1 MCNQT
6 KTIARRKFVQ
16 MAGMVAAECYLS
28 GPDTEIAAAQDRGSH
43 VPLFD
48 GKTLNRWIDA
58 ENSATSLSVDA
69 VADPSTFA
77 SRLASGTDAVSVML
91 RGKLEPLV
99 KVDLAAY
106 SATNANAKA
115 LLSATVKDINQ
126 VIAGPLI
133 YDAARFS
140 GVKLRPETEAMLKT
154 SPRGAG
160 VTRLNKLLIED
171 AYPAELAKGGAPG
184 WVVKDGAIASTGV
197 GRGVLYTAKDYG
209 SYRLIF
215 NFRHASGNPDH
226 YGCVLVFCARSQV
239 DDAPL
244 DALAGVQFGLPNG
257 NHWDYRP
264 GMNNL
269 GDAYFT
275 TVTKTKLD
283 GHAWSQVEIL
293 VDAAKGTAR
302 MAVAQ
307 PPGSKAVEVLDFKDA
322 TAGRVGPIALQ
333 MHNAGLFD
341 EYKDLSIEVDPKDD
355 RLITTL

>member
-1 MCNQT
+1 MRS
-6 KTIARRKFVQ
+6 IARRKFVQ
-16 MAGMVAAECYLS
+16 MAGMVAAGCYLS
-28 GPDTEIAAAQDRGSH
+28 GADTEIARAQARGRN

-48 GKTLNRWIDA
+48 GKTLNGWVDA
-58 ENSATSLSVDA
+58 ENSAISLSVDA
-69 VADPSTFA
+69 IADPGAFV
-77 SRLASGTDAVSVML
+77 SRLASGTDAVSAML

-99 KVDLAAY
+99 KVDLTAY
-106 SATNANAKA
+106 SAANANAKA
-115 LLSATVKDINQ
+115 LLSAMVKDINQ

-140 GVKLRPETEAMLKT
+140 GVKLRPETEALLKS
-154 SPRGAG
+154 SPRGG
-160 VTRLNKLLIED
+160 DVTRLNKLLIED
-171 AYPAELAKGGAPG
+171 AYPAELAKGGAAG
-184 WVVKDGAIASTGV
+184 WEVKDGAIASTGV
-197 GRGVLYTAKDYG
+197 GRGVLYSAKDYDN
-209 SYRLIF
+209 YRLIF
-215 NFRHASGNPDH
+215 NFRHVSGNPDH
-226 YGCVLVFCARSQV
+226 YGCVLVFCSRPQG
-239 DDAPL
+239 DDVPL

-293 VDAAKGTAR
+293 VDASKGTAR

-322 TAGRVGPIALQ
+322 TAGRIGPIALQ

-341 EYKDLSIEVDPKDD
+341 EYKDLTIEMDPKDD